1 MALPCIQSC
10 IHIIGLGVAEN
21 AELSNAAEQALC
33 KSKVVIGS
41 ARQLETITPFLCN
54 LDTDPLLIELP
65 KLSALDPLIKSHAG
79 KNVSVLASG
88 DPLFYGIGRW
98 FSKNYPSER
107 LCYHPAISS
116 IQAAC
121 HALGLSL
128 QDVEVLSLHGRPLEK
143 IRTKLQRQKTLV
155 ILTDKNSSP
164 QVLAEECVAAGFEQ
178 STLCVCEKLGYE
190 TQQVREFKVAE
201 LVADTSSYEFD
212 PLHITVIKTSGGG
225 GVLPEF
231 PGIPDGRYIT
241 EGEPGKG
248 MITKREVRL
257 AIVSLMQPG
266 NDDVIWDVGAG
277 CGGVAVELA
286 YWNERVQ
293 VHAVEHNASRL
304 ACLEAN
310 RDRFGVV
317 SNLHIVEGRAPQ
329 VLKALPP
336 ANKVFIGGSDGE
348 LENLLKKVWQQL
360 PNNGVLV
367 ASAVTENT
375 KQHLIAFAEFLY
387 DEQEDSQKCNQKD
400 KRKIAEVET
409 LQVAINKGSMLAG
422 QLMYRPNLP
431 VTLFKYV
438 KLYDSVDIGS
448 DIHLDVHSDKGNA
461 Q

>member
-1 MALPCIQSC
+1 
-10 IHIIGLGVAEN
+10 
-21 AELSNAAEQALC
+21 
-33 KSKVVIGS
+33 
-41 ARQLETITPFLCN
+41 
-54 LDTDPLLIELP
+54 
-65 KLSALDPLIKSHAG
+65 
-79 KNVSVLASG
+79 
-88 DPLFYGIGRW
+88 
-98 FSKNYPSER
+98 
-107 LCYHPAISS
+107 
-116 IQAAC
+116 
-121 HALGLSL
+121 
-128 QDVEVLSLHGRPLEK
+128 
-143 IRTKLQRQKTLV
+143 
-155 ILTDKNSSP
+155 
-164 QVLAEECVAAGFEQ
+164 
-178 STLCVCEKLGYE
+178 
-190 TQQVREFKVAE
+190 
-201 LVADTSSYEFD
+201 VADTSSYEFD

-241 EGEPGKG
+241 EGESGKG